1 RGHGRRAGRAEGNG
15 DEEFDGRA
23 DQELQGTVFF
33 PLPMLHIFAHPRP
46 NEILII
52 SEHELQRSL
61 NQARDQLTLLQH
73 THDNTQAKLIDH
85 SQKYDEEVVAK
96 LAELDIVMMDLE
108 RANGKIVEVE
118 RKNELLRAEIESL
131 GGGESADKSQDEQR
145 FLQQEAEISKLIKD
159 VETYKGL
166 VAKTE
171 ARLTKRIGELT
182 KDVATKTEELEG
194 LRAKL
199 RGFEDYD
206 QIKRELE
213 IMKYVEFSTGDDD
226 DDLPAFDAGGV
237 LSSSNNFASD
247 RPRSSARP
255 DTLETL
261 LMEKNRKLQSE
272 VTELKVAR
280 DEDQLA
286 LADTTAALTATE
298 ARLAETVA
306 LVKRLEDD
314 LLALDSAATAVSPAP
329 TTAALLVASPVGEL
343 PEPRASYDAAALAAG
358 GKDDKGILP
367 IITSQRDR
375 FRQRNAE
382 LEEELRRQGDVV
394 EDLRGEVSTLRADN
408 LKLYERLKFVHVYRE
423 EKERNGVGHLYLF
436 YWRRPC
442 LCIVLAILLK
452 TAVCCSFQTLSR
464 LHYPQYMY
472 ILS

>member
-1 RGHGRRAGRAEGNG
+1 
-15 DEEFDGRA
+15 
-23 DQELQGTVFF
+23 
-33 PLPMLHIFAHPRP
+33 M
-46 NEILII
+46 
-52 SEHELQRSL
+52 
-61 NQARDQLTLLQH
+61 
-73 THDNTQAKLIDH
+73 
-85 SQKYDEEVVAK
+85 
-96 LAELDIVMMDLE
+96 
-108 RANGKIVEVE
+108 
-118 RKNELLRAEIESL
+118 
-131 GGGESADKSQDEQR
+131 
-145 FLQQEAEISKLIKD
+145 
-159 VETYKGL
+159 
-166 VAKTE
+166 
-171 ARLTKRIGELT
+171 
-182 KDVATKTEELEG
+182 ATKTEELEG
-194 LRAKL
+194 LRTKL

-213 IMKYVEFSTGDDD
+213 IMKVSILTMCVKLSLNFRSPRNISIPKYVEFSTGDDD

-237 LSSSNNFASD
+237 LSSSNNLASD

-314 LLALDSAATAVSPAP
+314 LLALDSAAAAVSPAP

-423 EKERNGVGHLYLF
+423 EKERNGVGHLIILLAL
-436 YWRRPC
+436 P
-442 LCIVLAILLK
+442 LCVYLAISLLLLD
-452 TAVCCSFQTLSR
+452 TFTLNTYIYCLNSFLSR
-464 LHYPQYMY
+464 ATTKWAAANDSDIASSPYRTAGVAASSAYAANSSRSRGAGEDPADKYGKMY
-472 ILS
+472 EESMNPFTEFHRKVCNFFSTLIY